1 MNKWLFSSFVL
12 IAAFVAP
19 SRAIA
24 QVVAVTLRLDTNVI
38 SVGGSTT
45 LRVFAQVVP
54 SVRANAE
61 RIFSWYVDVLNT
73 NSPVATAN
81 YASMLKSASDNNP
94 QISSTGFNDGANRR
108 GIYDTFLNFPGAGVA
123 SPVELMAIPVSGLS
137 TGQTRLQVRA
147 GSGVP
152 ELSSDFLV
160 APLSGNGPL
169 TGGDYS
175 AANADLRV
183 ISEACAIQLQIAP
196 LTGIGGPGQRLLLS
210 FTPCPGFNHTVEY
223 RDALN
228 DVAGWRALPAA
239 PHNSGSVTVTNSTS
253 QRFYRVNTTSAL
265 GPS

>member
-12 IAAFVAP
+12 IAALVAP

-38 SVGGSTT
+38 SVGGSTK
-45 LRVFAQVVP
+45 LRVFAQVIP

-73 NSPVATAN
+73 NSPV
-81 YASMLKSASDNNP
+81 
-94 QISSTGFNDGANRR
+94 
-108 GIYDTFLNFPGAGVA
+108 
-123 SPVELMAIPVSGLS
+123 ELMAIPVSGLS
-137 TGQTRLQVRA
+137 TGQTRFQVRA
-147 GSGVP
+147 GSRVP

-183 ISEACAIQLQIAP
+183 LSEACAIQLQIAP

-253 QRFYRVNTTSAL
+253 QRFYRVNTTS
-265 GPS
+265 P